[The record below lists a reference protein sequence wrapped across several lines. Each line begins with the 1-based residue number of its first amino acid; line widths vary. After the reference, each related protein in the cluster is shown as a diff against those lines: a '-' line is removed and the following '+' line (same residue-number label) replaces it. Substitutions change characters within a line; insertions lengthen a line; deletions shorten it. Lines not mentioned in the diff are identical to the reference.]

1 MFNNLDI
8 KYILNGGIVMKQG
21 KKLTFLLFI
30 VYLIILTWII
40 LFKMQF
46 SIEGLPHFRGFNLIP
61 FGDSVIING
70 KIDLDEI
77 INNMIAFV
85 PVGVYVS
92 MLKPN
97 WSFFKKILPAFSISF
112 LYETLQF
119 ILGIGASDI
128 TDLISNT
135 VGGIA
140 GIGFVFL
147 ASRILKSRAE
157 KVLNILAAAGT
168 VCVINLMCLLLFLN

>member
-1 MFNNLDI
+1 
-8 KYILNGGIVMKQG
+8 MKRE

-46 SIEGLPHFRGFNLIP
+46 SIEGLPHFRAINLIP
-61 FGDSVIING
+61 FGDSAITNG
-70 KIDLDEI
+70 KTDLDEI
-77 INNMIAFV
+77 INNMIAFI

-97 WSFFKKILPAFSISF
+97 WGFLKKVLPAFGISF

-119 ILGIGASDI
+119 ILGIGATDI

-140 GIGFVFL
+140 GIGFVFVL
-147 ASRILKSRAE
+147 SRLLKNKAE
-157 KVLNILAAAGT
+157 KVINILAVTGT
-168 VCVINLMCLLLFLN
+168 VCLVSFILLLLLYN